1 MAKRSSSLA
10 DLDIE
15 QEGMA
20 QQDGLAARLARQRG
34 QQVEQVQPP
43 TVRETPAPPV
53 AAPGRARSADPN
65 SWRKGKA
72 LLQVALPE
80 DIHVELSIIAKRR
93 RVTLSQIT
101 KDALNAWLV
110 DHNYHFKIPE

>member
-1 MAKRSSSLA
+1 MAKRISNLA

-20 QQDGLAARLARQRG
+20 QQDGLAERLARQRG
-34 QQVEQVQPP
+34 QQSAEPASQV
-43 TVRETPAPPV
+43 VRPEAPVTATPQRQR
-53 AAPGRARSADPN
+53 AAAEPN
-65 SWRKGKA
+65 SWRRGKA

-101 KDALNAWLV
+101 KEALNTWLV
-110 DHNYHFKIPE
+110 NHNYHIRIPD